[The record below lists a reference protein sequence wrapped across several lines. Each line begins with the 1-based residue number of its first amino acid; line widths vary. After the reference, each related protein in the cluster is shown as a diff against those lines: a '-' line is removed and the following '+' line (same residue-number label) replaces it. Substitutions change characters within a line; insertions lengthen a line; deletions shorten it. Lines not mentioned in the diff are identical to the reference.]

1 MAVVVAVVVPPQA
14 VAAAV
19 AILDSV
25 QGHHQHVQPLVVCP
39 VVAATTFAPVASI
52 PLAFD
57 SAQ

>member
-1 MAVVVAVVVPPQA
+1 MAVVAAVPPQA

-19 AILDSV
+19 AILDSAR
-25 QGHHQHVQPLVVCP
+25 GHHLHVQPLAVCP
-39 VVAATTFAPVASI
+39 VVAATTFAPVASV